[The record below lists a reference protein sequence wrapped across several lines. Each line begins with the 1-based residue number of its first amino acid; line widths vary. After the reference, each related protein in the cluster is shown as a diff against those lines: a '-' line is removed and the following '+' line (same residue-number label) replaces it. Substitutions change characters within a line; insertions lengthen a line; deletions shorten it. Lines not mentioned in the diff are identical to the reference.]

1 MKKNNKWFSIIEIL
15 VWIFIFSIGLVS
27 VMVLIISTGNMNSYS
42 KNSIIA
48 SNLARESLEIVKNVR
63 DTNYLKLTNWN
74 KLPWV
79 DFDNKFSTWVYYRV
93 ENDFE
98 NKDNL
103 AKIEVI
109 SDFGEWKSNL
119 TSKMENYRL
128 FLNSDWYYTYNNA
141 TSNTKTNFY
150 RYVKFEDIEE
160 NSTIIPWALKVIS
173 KVIWYEKWYHEV
185 RIDTILTDWQKQ

>member
-74 KLPWV
+74 KLPWN
-79 DFDNKFSTWVYYRV
+79 DFNSKFSTGVYYKV
-93 ENDFE
+93 ENDFLDK
-98 NKDNL
+98 NKL
-103 AKIEVI
+103 AKFDVI
-109 SDFGEWKSNL
+109 TDFWEWKSNL
-119 TSKMENYRL
+119 TTKMENYRL
-128 FLNSDWYYTYNNA
+128 YLTKEGYYTYDN
-141 TSNTKTNFY
+141 SNLNSKTNFY
-150 RYVKFEDIEE
+150 RYIKFEEINE
-160 NSTIIPWALKVIS
+160 SWTILPGTLKVIS

-185 RIDTILTDWQKQ
+185 RIDTIITDWQKQ